1 MQIFTNLL
9 WPDHNIYTL
18 VIRSQPRSPY
28 SKVILESLPL
38 RILLFPKVVSDPLIL
53 SLHSPKFIYPDKQTR
68 MSPDISTWLSHQPL
82 KPNIVQANAWYSS
95 ISVPVPVIHWS
106 VNVSSPIKMLKPED
120 WAFSAPPP
128 PVCKE
133 NAMNFCFHP
142 IVKRK
147 WWAEKL
153 LNLSANLSDKSIIRN
168 RDFNFLRSYRRNNI
182 FNEID
187 G

>member
-82 KPNIVQANAWYSS
+82 KPNIVHISGFSWKPRWSINLGATVPRGKVSTKLKNMLLVCHGPTISYSMTS
-95 ISVPVPVIHWS
+95 ITA
-106 VNVSSPIKMLKPED
+106 SPKHTLLLFTGPQQ
-120 WAFSAPPP
+120 
-128 PVCKE
+128 
-133 NAMNFCFHP
+133 H
-142 IVKRK
+142 
-147 WWAEKL
+147 
-153 LNLSANLSDKSIIRN
+153 LNLQL
-168 RDFNFLRSYRRNNI
+168 FNADVS
-182 FNEID
+182 
-187 G
+187 